1 MSVLH
6 EALNLIT
13 LTNFWS
19 MFNIFDP
26 KNWFRQVPE
35 GMEFL
40 GVLLTI
46 LGSLTIMVF
55 LGQWWSR

>member
-1 MSVLH
+1 MSQSLLAVFLR
-6 EALNLIT
+6 
-13 LTNFWS
+13 NFWDIFS
-19 MFNIFDP
+19 IFDP
-26 KNWFRQVPE
+26 SNWFRQVPE

-40 GVLLTI
+40 GVLFTI